1 MRAAR
6 VDRGTYQCVG
16 PDESIAD
23 DFGVEVTT
31 ALQSAGSCAAIWFH
45 WDPRRGGQVLRVCQ
59 NEMSVA
65 ADRPDDRRVYG
76 RIPLEQRID
85 LRESVRVHL
94 VVREGEAQVFRGGDF
109 AGSVR
114 LPKDGPEQGQ
124 VLLGLSVEAVDTDP
138 PYAVTFADVDIR
150 SF

>member
-1 MRAAR
+1 
-6 VDRGTYQCVG
+6 
-16 PDESIAD
+16 
-23 DFGVEVTT
+23 
-31 ALQSAGSCAAIWFH
+31 
-45 WDPRRGGQVLRVCQ
+45 
-59 NEMSVA
+59 
-65 ADRPDDRRVYG
+65 
-76 RIPLEQRID
+76 
-85 LRESVRVHL
+85 VHL